1 MPTRADRLCRLQNQ
15 IYRTTAPGR
24 AERFS
29 NVAGQRGMF
38 SYTGLTEDQVK
49 TLRDEHSIYMMGSG
63 RANVAGLNDANMDY
77 VCNAIASVVKDSS

>member
-1 MPTRADRLCRLQNQ
+1 
-15 IYRTTAPGR
+15 
-24 AERFS
+24 
-29 NVAGQRGMF
+29 MF